1 MQRKSAENENPKCLM
16 VHAICW
22 CRLSSSYVTFVA
34 APSISNYEMHFY
46 CCLLRC
52 MAVSL
57 LRLSSI
63 CVSSLINGD
72 VDNGTR
78 SWSQQNVTCCYQ
90 TICELL
96 ERWKGKMARTC
107 DQGEETQSGIE
118 KVQTKEC
125 LRLEVFFP
133 LNLTHCVP
141 IRAPF

>member
-22 CRLSSSYVTFVA
+22 CRLALAMSHSWQHLRFQTMKCIFIAVCCGAWQCRSFV
-34 APSISNYEMHFY
+34 
-46 CCLLRC
+46 
-52 MAVSL
+52 
-57 LRLSSI
+57 SSI

-107 DQGEETQSGIE
+107 DQGEETQSGTE
-118 KVQTKEC
+118 TVQRKEC